1 MRVRLHTLA
10 LLAAIAIGLS
20 GPSRVNAQPRK
31 SQHGP
36 AAIRSIR
43 FQGNQEFSDR
53 ELLELLSSRPSL
65 AYSDVILDNDL
76 RAIAEQYRHR
86 GYLNAQAKAGNLQ
99 FTSDSSSVDLT
110 IEIAEGRQSVL
121 ATIAFEGNRQFQ
133 TEEIIKEVDTKVG
146 TPLDERVLEQD
157 IENLLSRYEQSGY
170 PFASCQIASM
180 GRRQG
185 EEVDSID
192 VEIRIDERE
201 RVAIEEIRVEGN
213 KETRSSVIVR
223 ETRLKEG
230 EIFSPAIT
238 NAIRRRL
245 TRLDIFSSVAEPELY
260 LRNNKGGLLIK
271 VQEGNT
277 STFDGVI
284 GYIPGTASGEAGYV
298 TGLVSVAMRNLFGTG
313 RKLSFRWQREDRA
326 SQELGIRYLE
336 PWIFGFPANLGG
348 GFFQRQQD
356 SSYVRR
362 VFDMKG
368 ELMLSEELSVSL
380 LFGSES
386 VIPSSDSTITSVFR
400 SSTTTFGG
408 EILYDTRNDNYS
420 PTSGARYQTDYQY
433 GRKRIRN
440 VPQAVTS
447 NVPGRATVQRFT
459 LDLDFF
465 FSPLTRQVI
474 AVGLHGR
481 ELRSG
486 HLEESEMFRFGGA
499 RTLRG
504 YRENQFVGSRLAWMN
519 TEYRFLLARRTFIY
533 GFVDNGY
540 YLRPA
545 DDIRGIPK
553 SDALKVGYGIG
564 VQMETALGNVGV
576 SFALGQGDTFSTGK
590 IHFGLINEF

>member
-1 MRVRLHTLA
+1 MRARLYTLA
-10 LLAAIAIGLS
+10 LLAAISIGLLV
-20 GPSRVNAQPRK
+20 PREANTQPHK
-31 SQHGP
+31 LQHGP
-36 AAIRSIR
+36 TTIRSIH
-43 FQGNQEFSDR
+43 FQGNHEFTDR
-53 ELLELLSSRPSL
+53 ELLELLSSRVSI
-65 AYSDVILDNDL
+65 AYSDVIVSNDL
-76 RAIAEQYRHR
+76 RTLTEQYRRR
-86 GYLNAQAKAGNLQ
+86 GYLNAQARTGDLL
-99 FTSDSSSVDLT
+99 FTSDSSFVDVT
-110 IEIAEGRQSVL
+110 IDIVEGRQAVL
-121 ATIAFEGNRQFQ
+121 ATIALEGERQFETHELVVQ
-133 TEEIIKEVDTKVG
+133 FDTKPG
-146 TPLDERVLEQD
+146 APLDERVLERD
-157 IENLLSRYEQSGY
+157 MDNLLSRYEQSGY
-170 PFASCQIASM
+170 PFAQCQIAAM
-180 GRRQG
+180 IQRPG
-185 EEVDSID
+185 EEVDSLD
-192 VEIRIDERE
+192 LVLHIDEGE
-201 RVAIEEIRVEGN
+201 RVTIEEIRVEGN
-213 KETRSSVIVR
+213 KETHPSVIVR
-223 ETRLKEG
+223 ETRLNVG
-230 EIFSPAIT
+230 EIFSPAKT
-238 NAIRRRL
+238 NTIRQRL
-245 TRLDIFSSVAEPELY
+245 TRLNIFSSVSEPELY

-284 GYIPGTASGEAGYV
+284 GYIPGTASGESGYV
-298 TGLVSVAMRNLFGTG
+298 TGLVSIAMRNLFGTG
-313 RKLSFRWQREDRA
+313 RKLSFRWQREDRS

-362 VFDMKG
+362 IFDLKG

-380 LFGSES
+380 LFSSES
-386 VIPSSDSTITSVFR
+386 VIPSSDSTVTSAFR

-408 EILYDTRNDNYS
+408 EILYDTRDDNYS
-420 PTSGARYQTDYQY
+420 PTSGVRYQTDYQY

-440 VPQAVTS
+440 VPLALAS
-447 NVPGRATVQRFT
+447 NVPARATVQRFT

-465 FSPLTRQVI
+465 LSPLPRQVI

-519 TEYRFLLARRTFIY
+519 TEYRFLLARRTFVY

-545 DDIRGIPK
+545 DDVRSIPR
-553 SDALKVGYGIG
+553 SDAFKVGYGIG
-564 VQMETALGNVGV
+564 VQLETALGNVGV
-576 SFALGQGDTFSTGK
+576 SFALGKGDTFSTGK